1 MQNEVLSAI
10 NGRYSCKVFSSE
22 LPEAEKL
29 QAIAEA
35 AITSPSAMNKQP
47 WQVIVTT
54 DKGLLAEIEAETV
67 EQMGKIP
74 EFKQFYEAVKAGMV
88 KVFHNAPCVIFL
100 PIDASNDYAKFDCGI
115 ISQTVCL
122 AAKGLDVASRIVAIP
137 SLAFAG
143 DRGAYFKKRLGFKGG
158 YEYGLA
164 VLIGKEEGQ
173 GAPKETDK
181 SKISYIG

>member
-1 MQNEVLSAI
+1 MQNETLNVI
-10 NGRYSCKVFSSE
+10 NGRYSCKVFSGE

-35 AITSPSAMNKQP
+35 AITAPSAMNKQP
-47 WQVIVTT
+47 WQVIVAT
-54 DKGLLAEIEAETV
+54 DKGLLAEIEAETA

-88 KVFHNAPCVIFL
+88 KILHNAPCVVFL

-122 AAKGLDVASRIVAIP
+122 AARSLDVASRIVAIP
-137 SLAFAG
+137 SLAFGG
-143 DRGAYFKKRLGFKGG
+143 DKGAYFKKRLGFKSG

-164 VLIGKEEGQ
+164 VLLGKELGSGE
-173 GAPKETDK
+173 AKDTDK